1 MGRGM
6 ADDDDKPKRSWREID
21 QAREKSSHRREGGG
35 GGGGG
40 GRRVENTQAYRAYK
54 TQLNKLFDGGGLP
67 AALKEKLEDKG
78 LGNESK
84 QKKELTYAIVAAITP
99 SAIKA
104 ALEAHRAARG
114 FPDDE
119 EALGKL
125 LELDDVPVLLET
137 LATLDRLQR
146 EGGLKRAS
154 SLKARIKTAQM
165 TADSAKVNEAARAL
179 LARL

>member
-1 MGRGM
+1 MGRDM
-6 ADDDDKPKRSWREID
+6 ADDDDKPKKSWREID

-40 GRRVENTQAYRAYK
+40 RGVENTQAYRAYK

-67 AALKEKLEDKG
+67 AALKEKLEEKG
-78 LGNESK
+78 VGNESK
-84 QKKELTYAIVAAITP
+84 QKKDLARAIVAATAP
-99 SAIKA
+99 AAIKA
-104 ALEAHRAARG
+104 ALEAYRAAQG

-137 LATLDRLQR
+137 LATLERLHG

-165 TADSAKVNEAARAL
+165 TADSAKVTEAAKAL

>member
-1 MGRGM
+1 M

-21 QAREKSSHRREGGG
+21 QMRDHSSHRREGGG
-35 GGGGG
+35 GGGGKG
-40 GRRVENTQAYRAYK
+40 GRGVEGTQAYRAYK

-67 AALKEKLEDKG
+67 DALKEKLEEKG
-78 LGNESK
+78 VGTEAK
-84 QKKELTYAIVAAITP
+84 QKKELTRAIVAATAP
-99 SAIKA
+99 AAIKA
-104 ALEAHRAARG
+104 ALEAHRASFG

-137 LATLDRLQR
+137 LASLDRLHG
-146 EGGLKRAS
+146 EGGLRRAS

-165 TADSAKVNEAARAL
+165 TADSAKVTDAAKVL
-179 LARL
+179 LGKL